1 MKKLFIIS
9 NESVYN
15 YENSFFCDNIDM
27 KSTPEGLKNFF
38 DINIIARKS
47 KIKRTHKI
55 HVQKI
60 DNFNNI
66 FSYLFGVYKSS
77 SNLDSKYLI
86 ISISPFTFLA
96 CILLFFLKKKPLVYL
111 RSDGYGEYKAIY
123 GTIGVAIY
131 HLMFTITSKISN
143 FISCRKYILREKN
156 GKIVSP
162 SRIDETWLSDNK
174 KPRID
179 KLRLLYVGRIRVEK
193 GIYSLLKILDKSK
206 NKDIILSIVGAEKNE
221 INKIIQKNV
230 NVHKIEENQ
239 KNLINYY
246 DDHNIFILPSF
257 TEGHPQVL
265 LEALARLRPI
275 IIFEEINH
283 VLNNYQGI
291 FVAKRNFED
300 FFEKINYIK
309 NNYDI
314 IQEKMKKNKIPTQNY
329 FLKSLGKI
337 ILEH

>member
-143 FISCRKYILREKN
+143 FIRA
-156 GKIVSP
+156 
-162 SRIDETWLSDNK
+162 
-174 KPRID
+174 
-179 KLRLLYVGRIRVEK
+179 RV
-193 GIYSLLKILDKSK
+193 
-206 NKDIILSIVGAEKNE
+206 
-221 INKIIQKNV
+221 
-230 NVHKIEENQ
+230 
-239 KNLINYY
+239 
-246 DDHNIFILPSF
+246 
-257 TEGHPQVL
+257 
-265 LEALARLRPI
+265 
-275 IIFEEINH
+275 
-283 VLNNYQGI
+283 
-291 FVAKRNFED
+291 
-300 FFEKINYIK
+300 
-309 NNYDI
+309 
-314 IQEKMKKNKIPTQNY
+314 
-329 FLKSLGKI
+329 
-337 ILEH
+337 